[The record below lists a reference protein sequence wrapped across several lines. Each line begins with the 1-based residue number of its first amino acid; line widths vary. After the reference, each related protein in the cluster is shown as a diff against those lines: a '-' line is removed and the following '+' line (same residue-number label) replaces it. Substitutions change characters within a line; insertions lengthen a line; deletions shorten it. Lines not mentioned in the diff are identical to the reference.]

1 MKVTWV
7 GLCAPDAWRVGFD
20 ILAAVELV
28 QEVVCEVEVEVEVE
42 TGMVREVDKVECEV
56 CGVVEV
62 VE

>member
-1 MKVTWV
+1 M

-20 ILAAVELV
+20 ILADVELV
-28 QEVVCEVEVEVEVE
+28 QEVVCEVEVEVE
-42 TGMVREVDKVECEV
+42 TGMVCEVDKVECEEV